1 MNPGNDFSPHIP
13 AGVPPDYIATQ
24 VLDYRSANALTLDDK
39 SQPIRNTA
47 EICQRCDEQ
56 AVKVIVRTDIRDNT
70 RRRIL
75 LKMVLTAVQLG
86 EAQVAGLSDE
96 EAEAAMVQ
104 MEAEHI
110 KSSIIVPGNF
120 GKKII
125 GG

>member
-1 MNPGNDFSPHIP
+1 MTIHPGQTEEPSSYSEPPPH
-13 AGVPPDYIATQ
+13 V
-24 VLDYRSANALTLDDK
+24 
-39 SQPIRNTA
+39 IRNTA
-47 EICQRCDEQ
+47 EICQRGEEQ

-86 EAQVAGLSDE
+86 EAQVAAMSDE
-96 EAEAAMVQ
+96 EAEAALVQ
-104 MEAEHI
+104 MEAERI